1 MKRKLLLFAPVVLGT
16 ISSACTVNGGY
27 AMRYGPP
34 PPPRYGIAGVAPG
47 PSYVWTDGYW
57 DQRTGNWFW
66 VGGRWV
72 HPLRPRA
79 VWVPGSWSQS
89 HRGWTFRRGYW
100 R

>member
-16 ISSACTVNGGY
+16 ISSACAVNGAY
-27 AMRYGPP
+27 IVRYGPP
-34 PPPRYGIAGVAPG
+34 PPPRYGIVGAAPG
-47 PSYVWTDGYW
+47 AGYVWTEGYW
-57 DQRTGNWFW
+57 DQRGGNWSW
-66 VGGRWV
+66 VGGRWM
-72 HPLRPRA
+72 HPPRPRG